1 MFNKLET
8 GEGNNDQILTLLKIR
23 YGQMFP
29 AAAINAKLVPKE
41 ESLRGLIYDLQDL
54 NVPVRYQ

>member
-1 MFNKLET
+1 MIMN
-8 GEGNNDQILTLLKIR
+8 GYNDQILTLLKIR